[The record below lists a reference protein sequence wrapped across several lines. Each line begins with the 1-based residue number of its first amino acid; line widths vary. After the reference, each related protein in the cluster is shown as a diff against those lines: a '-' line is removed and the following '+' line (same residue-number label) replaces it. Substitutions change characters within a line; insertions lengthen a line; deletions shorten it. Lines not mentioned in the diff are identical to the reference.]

1 MQAIHSVQEIKQGDG
16 VSAFV
21 GLEVADEMPAQIAG
35 TIRNLSLGFLYAI
48 FAKERDAT
56 IGGFVDD
63 GGREFFTHRDEL
75 HILRRASGAVA
86 GGCNA
91 FLNGGQV
98 VGDIRHAGMLV

>member
-35 TIRNLSLGFLYAI
+35 TIRNLSLGFLHAI
-48 FAKERDAT
+48 FAKESDAT